1 MRQIL
6 EGIQYIHSK
15 RIVHLDLK
23 PENII
28 CVNSAGSLIKIID
41 FGLACKLGEWF
52 ILSAGVCLF
61 FFLSRASQT
70 MSQSTKKKNIP
81 NLIPYFFLYSHLNKS
96 RYTAVLYIHPR
107 LVSVCYVGLWLGK
120 SHMRCPFEHSHWIRI
135 RLPDVNVLNSR
146 TGSPHWWQVLN
157 SPVKLDLLTAHFLSF
172 WSTIPLVIEMGSDAA
187 SDKDLMA
194 FKRSSNR
201 RAVCASSSYETENN
215 QWAVW
220 TPLTELLV
228 LAY

>member
-15 RIVHLDLK
+15 HIIHLDLK
-23 PENII
+23 PENIV
-28 CVNSAGSLIKIID
+28 CVNGAGTLIKIID

-52 ILSAGVCLF
+52 ISNAV
-61 FFLSRASQT
+61 LSRATQT
-70 MSQSTKKKNIP
+70 LQFCNSKVET
-81 NLIPYFFLYSHLNKS
+81 LFLYLHFNKS
-96 RYTAVLYIHPR
+96 RHISSSSGF
-107 LVSVCYVGLWLGK
+107 SVCYVGLWLGK
-120 SHMRCPFEHSHWIRI
+120 SHIRCPFEHSHWIRI

-172 WSTIPLVIEMGSDAA
+172 WSTIPLDIETGSDAV

-201 RAVCASSSYETENN
+201 SAVCASSSYKTQNN
-215 QWAVW
+215 PW
-220 TPLTELLV
+220 TLWTHSDSFDLK
-228 LAY
+228 A